1 MPHRSHF
8 SALGLC
14 AVTGKSLPHSKLTP
28 LSALRPHVSEVILV
42 EHPNLDMDAL
52 VSEEVI
58 NAARVK
64 YVHDMLEN
72 QLGDLTH
79 LDEEVVASLHHHELL
94 SERPASEHEELQ
106 QLTFGERLSD
116 RIASFG
122 GSWRFILSFGGFLV
136 IWILINA
143 LVLAGKPFDPYPFI
157 LLNLILSC
165 IAALQAPVIMMSQN
179 RLEVRDRQRA
189 ESDYKINLK
198 AELEIRH
205 LHEKMDYLL
214 HRHATQLMEIQNIQ
228 LELLR
233 EMASNRQGEP

>member
-1 MPHRSHF
+1 MLHRSHYP
-8 SALGLC
+8 ATGLC
-14 AVTGKSLPHSKLTP
+14 AATGKSLPHAKLTP
-28 LSALRPHVSEVILV
+28 LSALRPRLTEIIL
-42 EHPNLDMDAL
+42 EEYPDLERDAL
-52 VSEEVI
+52 VSEEVV

-64 YVHDMLEN
+64 YVHNLLET

-79 LDEEVVASLHHHELL
+79 LDEEVVSSLHRHELL
-94 SERPASEHEELQ
+94 SERPASEHEERQ
-106 QLTFGERLSD
+106 QLTFGERVSD
-116 RIASFG
+116 RIAAFG
-122 GSWRFILSFGGFLV
+122 GSWRFILSFTGFLI

-143 LVLAGKPFDPYPFI
+143 FLAGKSFDPYPFI

-179 RLEVRDRQRA
+179 RGEARDRQRA

-205 LHEKMDYLL
+205 LHEKIDYLL

-233 EMASNRQGEP
+233 EMASNRQGEH

>member
-1 MPHRSHF
+1 M
-8 SALGLC
+8 GLC
-14 AVTGKSLPHSKLTP
+14 AVTGKSLPHAKLTP
-28 LSALRPHVSEVILV
+28 LSALRPRVTEIILE
-42 EHPNLDMDAL
+42 EHPNLESDAL

-64 YVHDMLEN
+64 YVHNLLES
-72 QLGDLTH
+72 QLGELTH
-79 LDEEVVASLHHHELL
+79 LDEEVVTSLHRHELL
-94 SERPASEHEELQ
+94 SERPASEHEQRQ
-106 QLTFGERLSD
+106 QLTLGERLSD

-136 IWILINA
+136 IWILIN
-143 LVLAGKPFDPYPFI
+143 VLALTGKSFDPYPFI

-165 IAALQAPVIMMSQN
+165 IAAMQAPVIMMSQN
-179 RLEVRDRQRA
+179 RVEIRDRQRA

-233 EMASNRQGEP
+233 ELASNRQGEH